1 MVMDRNIFPL
11 LQEYLSIFPA
21 VGLLGPR
28 QVGKTTLVKNLK
40 LAKDSLYLD
49 LEKAS
54 DRAKL
59 VDPELFLKAH
69 ADKTVILDEI
79 QLMPELFAELRS
91 LIDEQREPG
100 RFILL
105 GSASPDLI
113 RKSADSLAG
122 RIGYL
127 ELTPFYLGEIDSDEL
142 QKLWI
147 RGGFPLSFLA
157 KTERESQLWRQNF
170 IKTYLERDLA
180 QIGLST
186 DPRLVER
193 FWMMLANAQGG
204 IWNAENFAK
213 ALGITRP
220 TVNRYLEFLEG
231 SFMVRV
237 LAPFHQNIK
246 KRLVKSPK
254 VFIRDTGLLHA
265 LTGIDSMDALANLLL
280 IGPSWEGF
288 VIEQIIATLREE
300 YEYYFYRTHQGAEC
314 DLILVKNG
322 VVKTA
327 IEIKNTLSPKLS
339 KGMQISMEDTG
350 AEKGVIICRIE
361 GGYPLSEKVKA
372 LGLREFLGEY
382 VATKARRR

>member
-1 MVMDRNIFPL
+1 MSLSIFMVKDRNILPL

-28 QVGKTTLVKNLK
+28 QVGKTTMVKNLK
-40 LAKDSLYLD
+40 LEKDSLYID

-79 QLMPELFAELRS
+79 QLMPELFSELRS

-147 RGGFPLSFLA
+147 RGGFPLPFLA
-157 KTERESQLWRQNF
+157 KTELDSQLWRQNF

-204 IWNAENFAK
+204 IWNAESFAK

-231 SFMVRV
+231 LFMVRV

-314 DLILVKNG
+314 DLLLVKNG

-339 KGMQISMEDTG
+339 KGMQISMGDTG

-361 GGYPLSEKVKA
+361 GGYPLSEKVRA
-372 LGLREFLGEY
+372 MGLTEFLGGF
-382 VATKARRR
+382 

>member
-1 MVMDRNIFPL
+1 MVKERSIFPL

-40 LAKDSLYLD
+40 LEKEGLYLD

-59 VDPELFLKAH
+59 VDAELFLKAH

-127 ELTPFYLGEIDSDEL
+127 ELTPFYLGEVETDEL
-142 QKLWI
+142 EKLWI

-157 KTERESQLWRQNF
+157 KSDRESQLWRQNF

-204 IWNAENFAK
+204 IWNAESFAK

-254 VFIRDTGLLHA
+254 VFIRDTGLLHS
-265 LTGIDSMDALANLLL
+265 LTGVTGMDSLINQLLV
-280 IGPSWEGF
+280 GPSWEGF
-288 VIEQIIATLREE
+288 VIEQIISTLKEE

-314 DLILVKNG
+314 DLLLVKNG

-350 AEKGVIICRIE
+350 AEKGVIICRISDS
-361 GGYPLSEKVKA
+361 YPLSEKVRA
-372 LGLREFLGEY
+372 VGLPEFLVG
-382 VATKARRR
+382 VLATKSERR

>member
-1 MVMDRNIFPL
+1 MVKDRLILPL

-28 QVGKTTLVKNLK
+28 QVGKTTLVKNLNLGK
-40 LAKDSLYLD
+40 ESIYID

-59 VDPELFLKAH
+59 VDAELFLKGH
-69 ADKTVILDEI
+69 AEKTVILDEI
-79 QLMPELFAELRS
+79 QLMPELFSELRS

-113 RKSADSLAG
+113 RKGADTLAG

-127 ELTPFYLGEIDSDEL
+127 ELTPFFWEEVAADEL
-142 QKLWI
+142 EKLWI

-157 KTERESQLWRQNF
+157 RSERESQLWRQNF

-193 FWMMLANAQGG
+193 FWIMLANAQGG
-204 IWNAENFAK
+204 IWNGESFAR

-220 TVNRYLEFLEG
+220 TVNRYLEYLEG

-237 LAPFHQNIK
+237 LPPFHQNIK

-254 VFIRDTGLLHA
+254 VFIRDAGLLHS
-265 LTGIDSMDALANLLL
+265 LTGVTSMDSLINQVL
-280 IGPSWEGF
+280 IGASWEGF
-288 VIEQIIATLREE
+288 VIEQITATFGQE
-300 YEYYFYRTHQGAEC
+300 YDYYFYRTHQGAEC
-314 DLILVKNG
+314 DLLLVKNG
-322 VVKTA
+322 LVKTA
-327 IEIKNTLSPKLS
+327 IEIKNTLSPKLT
-339 KGMQISMEDTG
+339 KGLQISMDDTG
-350 AEKGVIICRIE
+350 AEEGVVICRIDQ
-361 GGYPLSEKVKA
+361 GFPLSAKVKA
-372 LGLREFLGEY
+372 MGLREFLG
-382 VATKARRR
+382 R

>member
-1 MVMDRNIFPL
+1 MVHVRQIVPL

-40 LAKDSLYLD
+40 LDRDSIYID

-59 VDPELFLKAH
+59 VDPELFLKTH
-69 ADKTVILDEI
+69 TDKTVILDEI
-79 QLMPELFAELRS
+79 LLMPELFAELRS

-127 ELTPFYLGEIDSDEL
+127 ELTPFCLGEIASDEME
-142 QKLWI
+142 KLWI

-157 KTERESQLWRQNF
+157 KSERESQLWRQNF

-204 IWNAENFAK
+204 LWNAESFAK

-220 TVNRYLEFLEG
+220 TVNRYLEYLEG

-237 LAPFHQNIK
+237 LAPFHHNIK

-254 VFIRDTGLLHA
+254 VFIRDAGMLHA
-265 LTGIDSMDALANLLL
+265 LTGVDSMGALQNLLL
-280 IGPSWEGF
+280 IGASWEGF
-288 VIEQIIATLREE
+288 VIEQITATLGEA

-314 DLILVKNG
+314 DLLLVKNG

-339 KGMQISMEDTG
+339 KGMQISMEDIG
-350 AEKGVIICRIE
+350 AEEGFVICRIDV
-361 GGYPLSEKVKA
+361 GYPLSEKVRA
-372 LGLREFLGEY
+372 AGLSEFLE
-382 VATKARRR
+382 KM

>member
-1 MVMDRNIFPL
+1 MVKDRHILPL

-40 LAKDSLYLD
+40 LEKESLYLD

-59 VDPELFLKAH
+59 VDAELFLKAH

-127 ELTPFYLGEIDSDEL
+127 ELTPFFLGEIASDE
-142 QKLWI
+142 QERLWI

-157 KTERESQLWRQNF
+157 KSERESLLWRQNF

-204 IWNAENFAK
+204 IWNAESFAK

-254 VFIRDTGLLHA
+254 VFIRDTGLLHS
-265 LTGIDSMDALANLLL
+265 LTGVDSMDSLINQLLV
-280 IGPSWEGF
+280 GPSWEGF
-288 VIEQIIATLREE
+288 VIEQIIASLKEE
-300 YEYYFYRTHQGAEC
+300 YEYFFYRTHQGAEC
-314 DLILVKNG
+314 DLLLVKNG
-322 VVKTA
+322 IVKTA

-339 KGMQISMEDTG
+339 KGMQISMEDTA
-350 AEKGVIICRIE
+350 AEMGVIICRIE
-361 GGYPLSEKVKA
+361 GSYPLSEKVRA
-372 LGLREFLGEY
+372 VGFREFLAG
-382 VATKARRR
+382 VLATKSERP

>member
-1 MVMDRNIFPL
+1 MVKDRSIFPL

-40 LAKDSLYLD
+40 LEKESLYLD

-59 VDPELFLKAH
+59 VDAELFLKAH

-127 ELTPFYLGEIDSDEL
+127 ELTPFYLGEIEIYEL
-142 QKLWI
+142 EKLWI

-157 KTERESQLWRQNF
+157 KSDRESQLWRENF

-204 IWNAENFAK
+204 IWNAESFAK

-254 VFIRDTGLLHA
+254 VFIRDTGLLHS
-265 LTGIDSMDALANLLL
+265 LTGVTSMDSLINQLLV
-280 IGPSWEGF
+280 GPSWEGF
-288 VIEQIIATLREE
+288 VIEQIIATGKEE

-314 DLILVKNG
+314 DLLLVKNG

-350 AEKGVIICRIE
+350 AEKGVIICRISD
-361 GGYPLSEKVKA
+361 GYPLSEKVRA
-372 LGLREFLGEY
+372 AGLREFLGGF
-382 VATKARRR
+382 

>member
-1 MVMDRNIFPL
+1 MVKDRQIFPL

-28 QVGKTTLVKNLK
+28 QVGKTTLVKSLILEK
-40 LAKDSLYLD
+40 ETLYLD

-59 VDPELFLKAH
+59 LDAELFLKSH
-69 ADKTVILDEI
+69 ANKTVILDEI
-79 QLMPELFAELRS
+79 QLMPELFADLRS

-113 RKSADSLAG
+113 RSSADSLAG

-127 ELTPFYLGEIDSDEL
+127 ELTPFFLNEIEEDE
-142 QKLWI
+142 QEKLWI

-157 KTERESQLWRQNF
+157 KTDRESQLWRQNF

-180 QIGLST
+180 LIGLST

-193 FWMMLANAQGG
+193 FWIMLANAQGG
-204 IWNAENFAK
+204 IWNGESFAR

-220 TVNRYLEFLEG
+220 TVNNYLKYLEG
-231 SFMVRV
+231 SFMVRT
-237 LAPFHQNIK
+237 LQPFHHNIK

-254 VFIRDTGLLHA
+254 VFIRDSGLLHS
-265 LTGIDSMDALANLLL
+265 LTGVDSMTALQNLLL
-280 IGPSWEGF
+280 VGASWEGF
-288 VIEQIIATLREE
+288 VIEQIIATFGTA

-314 DLILVKNG
+314 DLLLVKNG
-322 VVKTA
+322 IVKIA
-327 IEIKNTLSPKLS
+327 IEIKNTVSPKIT
-339 KGMQISMEDTG
+339 KGLQISMEDTD
-350 AEKGVIICRIE
+350 AEAGVVICRIDQ
-361 GGYPLSEKVKA
+361 GYPLSQKVKA
-372 LGLREFLGEY
+372 MGLREFL
-382 VATKARRR
+382 KD

>member
-1 MVMDRNIFPL
+1 MVKDRNILPL
-11 LQEYLSIFPA
+11 LQEYLSLFPA

-40 LAKDSLYLD
+40 LEKDNLYLD

-79 QLMPELFAELRS
+79 QLMPELFSELRS

-204 IWNAENFAK
+204 IWNAESFAK

-265 LTGIDSMDALANLLL
+265 LTGIDSMDALANLLM

-288 VIEQIIATLREE
+288 VIEQIIATYGAEF
-300 YEYYFYRTHQGAEC
+300 EYYFYRTHQGAEC
-314 DLILVKNG
+314 DLLLMKNG

-339 KGMQISMEDTG
+339 KGMQISMEDTS
-350 AEKGVIICRIE
+350 AERGVIICRIE
-361 GGYPLSEKVKA
+361 GGYPLSEKVRA
-372 LGLREFLGEY
+372 MGLKEFLEGF
-382 VATKARRR
+382 

>member
-1 MVMDRNIFPL
+1 MVKDREIATL

-40 LAKDSLYLD
+40 LDRESIYLD

-59 VDPELFLKAH
+59 IDAELFLKSH
-69 ADKTVILDEI
+69 EDKTVILDEI

-91 LIDEQREPG
+91 LIDERREAG

-113 RKSADSLAG
+113 RSSADSLAG

-127 ELTPFYLGEIDSDEL
+127 ELTPFFLNEIEETE
-142 QKLWI
+142 QEKLWI

-157 KTERESQLWRQNF
+157 KTDRESQIWRQNF

-204 IWNAENFAK
+204 IWNGESFAR

-220 TVNRYLEFLEG
+220 TVNNYLKYLEG
-231 SFMVRV
+231 SFMVRT
-237 LAPFHQNIK
+237 LQPFSQNIK

-254 VFIRDTGLLHA
+254 VFIRDSGLLHS
-265 LTGIDSMDALANLLL
+265 LTGIDSMSALQNLVLV
-280 IGPSWEGF
+280 GASWEGF
-288 VIEQIIATLREE
+288 VIEQIIDTFGDV

-314 DLILVKNG
+314 DLLLVKNG
-322 VVKTA
+322 KVKIA
-327 IEIKNTLSPKLS
+327 VEIKNTLAPKIT
-339 KGMQISMEDTG
+339 KGLQISMEDTE
-350 AEKGVIICRIE
+350 AEQGVVICRIE
-361 GGYPLSEKVKA
+361 AGYPLSEKVRA
-372 LGLREFLGEY
+372 VGLREFLG
-382 VATKARRR
+382 RF

>member
-1 MVMDRNIFPL
+1 MVKDRRILPL

-40 LAKDSLYLD
+40 LHRESIYID

-59 VDPELFLKAH
+59 VDAELFLKGQ

-79 QLMPELFAELRS
+79 QLMPELFSALRS

-113 RKSADSLAG
+113 SKSADSLAG

-127 ELTPFYLGEIDSDEL
+127 ELPPFYLGEIDASEL
-142 QKLWI
+142 EKLWM

-157 KTERESQLWRQNF
+157 KSERESRLWRQNF

-204 IWNAENFAK
+204 VWNGESFAR

-220 TVNRYLEFLEG
+220 TVNRFLEFLEG

-237 LAPFHQNIK
+237 LQPYHHNIK

-254 VFIRDTGLLHA
+254 IYIRDAGLLHS
-265 LTGIDSMDALANLLL
+265 LTGVDSMDSLKNQVL
-280 IGPSWEGF
+280 IGASWEGF
-288 VIEQIIATLREE
+288 VIEQITATFGEE

-314 DLILVKNG
+314 DLLLVKNG

-327 IEIKNTLSPKLS
+327 IEIKNTLSPKLT
-339 KGMQISMEDTG
+339 KGIQITMEDTG
-350 AEKGVIICRIE
+350 AENGVVICRIDQ
-361 GGYPLSEKVKA
+361 GYPLSETVRA
-372 LGLREFLGEY
+372 AGLREFL
-382 VATKARRR
+382 TR

>member
-1 MVMDRNIFPL
+1 MVKDRLIFPL

-40 LAKDSLYLD
+40 LDKDSIYID
-49 LEKAS
+49 LEKSS

-69 ADKTVILDEI
+69 VEKTVILDEI

-91 LIDEQREPG
+91 IIDEQREPG
-100 RFILL
+100 RFIVL

-113 RKSADSLAG
+113 RNSADSLAG

-127 ELTPFYLGEIDSDEL
+127 ELTSFFLGEVEASEL
-142 QKLWI
+142 EKLWI

-157 KTERESQLWRQNF
+157 KTDRESQIWRQNF

-193 FWMMLANAQGG
+193 FWIMLANAQGG
-204 IWNAENFAK
+204 IWNGESFAR

-237 LAPFHQNIK
+237 LHPFHQNIK

-254 VFIRDTGLLHA
+254 IFIRDTGLLHS
-265 LTGIDSMDALANLLL
+265 LTGVDSMEALRNLVQ
-280 IGPSWEGF
+280 IGASWEGF
-288 VIEQIIATLREE
+288 VIEQITATFGDE

-314 DLILVKNG
+314 DLLLVKNG
-322 VVKTA
+322 IVKKA
-327 IEIKNTLSPKLS
+327 IEIKNTLSPKLT
-339 KGMQISMEDTG
+339 KGLQISMEDTG
-350 AEKGVIICRIE
+350 AEEGFVICRIE
-361 GGYPLSEKVKA
+361 EGFPLLDKVKA
-372 LGLREFLGEY
+372 VGLREFLS
-382 VATKARRR
+382 K

>member
-1 MVMDRNIFPL
+1 MVKDRQILPL
-11 LQEYLSIFPA
+11 IKEYLSIFPA

-40 LAKDSLYLD
+40 LDRESIYID
-49 LEKAS
+49 LEKSS

-59 VDPELFLKAH
+59 VDAELFLKGN

-79 QLMPELFAELRS
+79 QLMPELFSALRS

-127 ELTPFYLGEIDSDEL
+127 ELTPFFLGEEVETEEME
-142 QKLWI
+142 KLWI

-157 KTERESQLWRQNF
+157 KTERESQLWRENF

-204 IWNAENFAK
+204 IWNGESFAR

-220 TVNRYLEFLEG
+220 TVNRFLEFLEG

-237 LAPFHQNIK
+237 LQPFHHNIK

-254 VFIRDTGLLHA
+254 VFIRDAGLLHS
-265 LTGIDSMDALANLLL
+265 LTGMDSMDSLKNQVL
-280 IGPSWEGF
+280 IGASWEGF
-288 VIEQIIATLREE
+288 VIEQIAATFGKE
-300 YEYYFYRTHQGAEC
+300 YEYYFYRTHQGTEC
-314 DLILVKNG
+314 DLLLVKNG
-322 VVKTA
+322 VVKKA
-327 IEIKNTLSPKLS
+327 IEIKNTLSPKLT
-339 KGMQISMEDTG
+339 KGLQISMEDTG
-350 AEKGVIICRIE
+350 AEKGFVICRIE
-361 GGYPLSEKVKA
+361 EGYPLSEKVTA
-372 LGLREFLGEY
+372 VGLRGFLER
-382 VATKARRR
+382 V

>member
-1 MVMDRNIFPL
+1 MVKDRLIFPL

-28 QVGKTTLVKNLK
+28 QAGKTTLVKNLK
-40 LAKDSLYLD
+40 LDRESIYLD

-59 VDPELFLKAH
+59 KDAELFLKDQ

-79 QLMPELFAELRS
+79 QLMPELFAALRS

-127 ELTPFYLGEIDSDEL
+127 ELHPFFLGEVENGEL
-142 QKLWI
+142 EKLWI

-157 KTERESQLWRQNF
+157 KSERESQLWRQNF

-193 FWMMLANAQGG
+193 FWRMLANAQGG
-204 IWNAENFAK
+204 IWNGESFAR

-220 TVNRYLEFLEG
+220 TVNRYLEYLEG

-237 LAPFHQNIK
+237 LRPFHHNIK

-254 VFIRDTGLLHA
+254 VFIRDAGLLHSLA
-265 LTGIDSMDALANLLL
+265 GIESMESLRNQVL
-280 IGPSWEGF
+280 IGASWEGF
-288 VIEQIIATLREE
+288 VMEQITATFGEE

-314 DLILVKNG
+314 DLLLVKNG

-327 IEIKNTLSPKLS
+327 IEIKNTLSPKLT
-339 KGMQISMEDTG
+339 KGLQVSMEDTG
-350 AEKGVIICRIE
+350 AEHGLVICRIDQ
-361 GGYPLSEKVKA
+361 GYPLSDKVRSV
-372 LGLREFLGEY
+372 GLKEFF
-382 VATKARRR
+382 TSR

>member
-1 MVMDRNIFPL
+1 MVKDRNILPL

-40 LAKDSLYLD
+40 LEKDSLYLD

-157 KTERESQLWRQNF
+157 KSERESQLWRQNF

-204 IWNAENFAK
+204 IWNAESFAK

-314 DLILVKNG
+314 DLLLVKNG

-327 IEIKNTLSPKLS
+327 IEVKNTLSPKLS

-350 AEKGVIICRIE
+350 AEKGLIICRIE
-361 GGYPLSEKVKA
+361 GGYPLSEKVRA
-372 LGLREFLGEY
+372 VGLREFLGELL
-382 VATKARRR
+382 ASKTLRP

>member
-1 MVMDRNIFPL
+1 MVKDRQIFPL

-28 QVGKTTLVKNLK
+28 QVGKTTLVKSLILEK
-40 LAKDSLYLD
+40 ETLYLD

-59 VDPELFLKAH
+59 VDAELFLKSH
-69 ADKTVILDEI
+69 ANKTVILDEI

-91 LIDEQREPG
+91 LIDEHREPG

-113 RKSADSLAG
+113 RSSADSLAG

-127 ELTPFYLGEIDSDEL
+127 ELTPFFLNEIEEAE
-142 QKLWI
+142 QEKLWI

-157 KTERESQLWRQNF
+157 KTDRESQIWRQNF

-193 FWMMLANAQGG
+193 FWIMLANAQGG
-204 IWNAENFAK
+204 IWNGESFAR

-220 TVNRYLEFLEG
+220 TVNNYLKYLEG
-231 SFMVRV
+231 SFMVRT
-237 LAPFHQNIK
+237 LQPFHHNIK

-254 VFIRDTGLLHA
+254 VFIRDSGLLHS
-265 LTGIDSMDALANLLL
+265 LTGVDSMSALQNLLL
-280 IGPSWEGF
+280 VGPSWEGF
-288 VIEQIIATLREE
+288 VIEQIIATFGTA

-314 DLILVKNG
+314 DLLLVKNG
-322 VVKTA
+322 KVKMA
-327 IEIKNTLSPKLS
+327 VEIKNTISPKIT
-339 KGMQISMEDTG
+339 KGLQISMEDTD
-350 AEKGVIICRIE
+350 AEAGVVICRIDQ
-361 GGYPLSEKVKA
+361 GYPLSQKVKA
-372 LGLREFLGEY
+372 MGLREFLEII
-382 VATKARRR
+382 

>member
-1 MVMDRNIFPL
+1 MVKDRQIFPF

-21 VGLLGPR
+21 VGLFGPR
-28 QVGKTTLVKNLK
+28 QAGKTTLVKSLILEK
-40 LAKDSLYLD
+40 ETLYLD

-59 VDPELFLKAH
+59 VDAELFLKSH
-69 ADKTVILDEI
+69 ANKTVILDEI

-91 LIDEQREPG
+91 LIDEQREAG

-113 RKSADSLAG
+113 RSSADTLAG
-122 RIGYL
+122 RFGYL
-127 ELTPFYLGEIDSDEL
+127 ALTPFFLNEIEEAE
-142 QKLWI
+142 QEKLWI

-157 KTERESQLWRQNF
+157 KTDRESQLWRQNF

-193 FWMMLANAQGG
+193 FWIMLANAQGG
-204 IWNAENFAK
+204 IWNGESFAR

-220 TVNRYLEFLEG
+220 TVNNYLKYLEG
-231 SFMVRV
+231 SFMVRT
-237 LAPFHQNIK
+237 LQPFHHNIK

-254 VFIRDTGLLHA
+254 VFIRDSGLLHS
-265 LTGIDSMDALANLLL
+265 LTGVDSMSALQNLVLV
-280 IGPSWEGF
+280 GASWEGF
-288 VIEQIIATLREE
+288 VIEQIIATFGTA

-314 DLILVKNG
+314 DLLLVKNG
-322 VVKTA
+322 KVKIA
-327 IEIKNTLSPKLS
+327 VEIKNTVSPKIT
-339 KGMQISMEDTG
+339 KGLEISMEDTE
-350 AEKGVIICRIE
+350 AEEGVVICRIE
-361 GGYPLSEKVKA
+361 EGYPLSEKVKA
-372 LGLREFLGEY
+372 VGLREFL
-382 VATKARRR
+382 KD

>member
-1 MVMDRNIFPL
+1 MVKDRLILPFF
-11 LQEYLSIFPA
+11 EEFLSIFPA

-40 LAKDSLYLD
+40 LDRESIYID

-59 VDPELFLKAH
+59 KDAELFLKDH
-69 ADKTVILDEI
+69 ASKTVILDEI

-91 LIDEQREPG
+91 LIDEQREAG

-122 RIGYL
+122 RIGHL
-127 ELTPFYLGEIDSDEL
+127 ELSPFFLGEVEKSEFE
-142 QKLWI
+142 KLWI

-157 KTERESQLWRQNF
+157 KTDRESQIWRQNF

-193 FWMMLANAQGG
+193 FWIMLANAQGG
-204 IWNAENFAK
+204 IWNGESFAR

-220 TVNRYLEFLEG
+220 TVNRYLEYLEG

-237 LAPFHQNIK
+237 LPPFHHNIK

-254 VFIRDTGLLHA
+254 VFIRDTGLLHS
-265 LTGIDSMDALANLLL
+265 LTGVNSMDTLQNLVQ
-280 IGPSWEGF
+280 IGASWEGF
-288 VIEQIIATLREE
+288 AIEQITATFGEE
-300 YEYYFYRTHQGAEC
+300 FEYYFYRTHQGAEC
-314 DLILVKNG
+314 DLLLVKNG

-327 IEIKNTLSPKLS
+327 MEIKNTLSPKLT
-339 KGMQISMEDTG
+339 KGMQITMEDTE
-350 AEKGVIICRIE
+350 AENGLVICRIE
-361 GGYPLSEKVKA
+361 EGYPLSEKVRA
-372 LGLREFLGEY
+372 VGLGEFLKGY
-382 VATKARRR
+382 RQLSG

>member
-1 MVMDRNIFPL
+1 MVKERKIFAL

-40 LAKDSLYLD
+40 LDKDSIYID

-59 VDPELFLKAH
+59 VDAELFLKAQV
-69 ADKTVILDEI
+69 DKTVILDEI

-105 GSASPDLI
+105 GSALPDLN

-127 ELTPFYLGEIDSDEL
+127 ELTPFFWEEVAADEL
-142 QKLWI
+142 EKLWI

-157 KTERESQLWRQNF
+157 KSERESQLWRQNF

-193 FWMMLANAQGG
+193 FWIMLANAQGG
-204 IWNAENFAK
+204 IWNGESFAR

-220 TVNRYLEFLEG
+220 TVNRFLEYLEG

-237 LAPFHQNIK
+237 LPPFHQNIK

-254 VFIRDTGLLHA
+254 VFIRDAGLLHS
-265 LTGIDSMDALANLLL
+265 LTGVTSMDSLINQVL
-280 IGPSWEGF
+280 IGASWEGF
-288 VIEQIIATLREE
+288 VIEQITATFGQE
-300 YEYYFYRTHQGAEC
+300 YDYYFYRTHQGAEC
-314 DLILVKNG
+314 DLLLVKNG
-322 VVKTA
+322 QVKTA
-327 IEIKNTLSPKLS
+327 IEIKNTLSPKLT
-339 KGMQISMEDTG
+339 KGLQISMEDTG
-350 AEKGVIICRIE
+350 AENGFVICRIE
-361 GGYPLSEKVKA
+361 KGFPLSAKVKA
-372 LGLREFLGEY
+372 MGLREFLE
-382 VATKARRR
+382 R

>member
-1 MVMDRNIFPL
+1 MVKDRNILPL
-11 LQEYLSIFPA
+11 LQEYLSLFPA

-40 LAKDSLYLD
+40 LEKDNLYLD
-49 LEKAS
+49 LEKSS

-79 QLMPELFAELRS
+79 QLMPELFSELRS

-204 IWNAENFAK
+204 IWNAESFAK

-265 LTGIDSMDALANLLL
+265 LTGIESMDALANLLL

-314 DLILVKNG
+314 DLLLMKNG

-339 KGMQISMEDTG
+339 KGMQISMEDTS
-350 AEKGVIICRIE
+350 AERGVIICRIE
-361 GGYPLSEKVKA
+361 GGYPLSEKVRA
-372 LGLREFLGEY
+372 MGLKEFLEGF
-382 VATKARRR
+382 

>member
-1 MVMDRNIFPL
+1 MVKDRLILPFFE
-11 LQEYLSIFPA
+11 EYLSIFPA

-40 LAKDSLYLD
+40 LYRESIYID

-59 VDPELFLKAH
+59 KDAELFLKDH
-69 ADKTVILDEI
+69 ASKTVILDEI

-91 LIDEQREPG
+91 LIDEQREAG

-127 ELTPFYLGEIDSDEL
+127 ELSPFFLGEVEKSEL
-142 QKLWI
+142 EKLWM

-157 KTERESQLWRQNF
+157 KSERASQLWRQNF

-193 FWMMLANAQGG
+193 FWIMLANAQGG
-204 IWNAENFAK
+204 IWNGESFAR

-237 LAPFHQNIK
+237 LQPFHHNIK

-254 VFIRDTGLLHA
+254 VFIRDTGLLHS
-265 LTGIDSMDALANLLL
+265 LTGVNSMDTLQNLVQ
-280 IGPSWEGF
+280 IGASWEGF
-288 VIEQIIATLREE
+288 AIEQITATFGEE
-300 YEYYFYRTHQGAEC
+300 FEYYFYRTHQGAEC
-314 DLILVKNG
+314 DLLLVKNG

-327 IEIKNTLSPKLS
+327 IEIKNTLSPKLT
-339 KGMQISMEDTG
+339 KGMQITMEDTE
-350 AEKGVIICRIE
+350 AENGLVICRIE
-361 GGYPLSEKVKA
+361 EGYPLSEKVRA
-372 LGLREFLGEY
+372 VGLGEFLKGY
-382 VATKARRR
+382 RQLSG

>member
-1 MVMDRNIFPL
+1 MVKDRQILPL
-11 LQEYLSIFPA
+11 FQEYLSVFPA

-28 QVGKTTLVKNLK
+28 QAGKTTLVKNLK
-40 LAKDSLYLD
+40 LDRESIYID

-54 DRAKL
+54 DRAKMG
-59 VDPELFLKAH
+59 DAELFLKENS
-69 ADKTVILDEI
+69 DKTVILDEI
-79 QLMPELFAELRS
+79 QLMPELFSALRS

-127 ELTPFYLGEIDSDEL
+127 ELPPFYLGEVDKNEL
-142 QKLWI
+142 GKLWI

-157 KTERESQLWRQNF
+157 RSERESQLWRQNF

-204 IWNAENFAK
+204 IWNGESFAR

-220 TVNRYLEFLEG
+220 TVNRFLEYLEG

-237 LAPFHQNIK
+237 LIPFHQNVK

-254 VFIRDTGLLHA
+254 VFIRDAGLLHS
-265 LTGIDSMDALANLLL
+265 LTGVDSMNSLRNQVL
-280 IGPSWEGF
+280 IGASWEGF
-288 VIEQIIATLREE
+288 VIEQITATFGSE

-314 DLILVKNG
+314 DLLLVKNG
-322 VVKTA
+322 AVKAA
-327 IEIKNTLSPKLS
+327 IEIKNTLSPKLT
-339 KGMQISMEDTG
+339 KGLQISMEDTG
-350 AEKGVIICRIE
+350 AVEGFVICRIE
-361 GGYPLSEKVKA
+361 ESYPLSDKVRA
-372 LGLREFLGEY
+372 VGLWKFLER
-382 VATKARRR
+382 V

>member
-1 MVMDRNIFPL
+1 MVRHRQIVPL
-11 LQEYLSIFPA
+11 LREYLSIFPA

-40 LAKDSLYLD
+40 LDRDSIYID

-59 VDPELFLKAH
+59 VDPELFLKTH
-69 ADKTVILDEI
+69 TDKTVILDEI

-91 LIDEQREPG
+91 LIDEQRELG

-157 KTERESQLWRQNF
+157 KSERESQIWRQNF

-204 IWNAENFAK
+204 IWNAESFAK

-220 TVNRYLEFLEG
+220 TVNRYLEYLEG

-254 VFIRDTGLLHA
+254 VFIRDAGMLHA
-265 LTGIDSMDALANLLL
+265 LTGVDSMGALQNLLL
-280 IGPSWEGF
+280 IGASWEGF
-288 VIEQIIATLREE
+288 VIEQITATLGKA

-314 DLILVKNG
+314 DLLLVKNG
-322 VVKTA
+322 VVKMA
-327 IEIKNTLSPKLS
+327 IETKNTLSPKLS
-339 KGMQISMEDTG
+339 KSMQISMEDTG
-350 AEKGVIICRIE
+350 AEQGFVICRIDQ
-361 GGYPLSEKVKA
+361 GYPLSEKVRA
-372 LGLREFLGEY
+372 IGLSEFLE
-382 VATKARRR
+382 KM

>member
-1 MVMDRNIFPL
+1 MVKDRQILPL
-11 LQEYLSIFPA
+11 IKEYLSIFPA

-40 LAKDSLYLD
+40 LDRESIYLD

-59 VDPELFLKAH
+59 IDAELFLKENVY
-69 ADKTVILDEI
+69 KTVILDEI
-79 QLMPELFAELRS
+79 QLMPELFSALRS

-113 RKSADSLAG
+113 RNSADSLAG

-127 ELTPFYLGEIDSDEL
+127 ELTPFFLGEEVETEEME
-142 QKLWI
+142 KLWI

-157 KTERESQLWRQNF
+157 KTERESQLWRENF

-204 IWNAENFAK
+204 IWNGESFAR

-220 TVNRYLEFLEG
+220 TVNRFLEFLEG

-237 LAPFHQNIK
+237 LQPFHHNIK

-254 VFIRDTGLLHA
+254 VFIRDAGLLHS
-265 LTGIDSMDALANLLL
+265 LTGMDSMDSLKNQVL
-280 IGPSWEGF
+280 IGASWEGF
-288 VIEQIIATLREE
+288 VIEQIASTFGDR

-314 DLILVKNG
+314 DLLLVKNG

-327 IEIKNTLSPKLS
+327 IEIKNTLSPKLT
-339 KGMQISMEDTG
+339 KGLQISMEDTG
-350 AEKGVIICRIE
+350 AEEGFVICRIE
-361 GGYPLSEKVKA
+361 EGYLLSDKVRA
-372 LGLREFLGEY
+372 SGLCGFLG
-382 VATKARRR
+382 R

>member
-1 MVMDRNIFPL
+1 MVKDRSIFSL

-21 VGLLGPR
+21 VGILGPR

-40 LAKDSLYLD
+40 LEKESLYLD

-59 VDPELFLKAH
+59 VDAELFLKAH
-69 ADKTVILDEI
+69 SDKTVILDEI

-127 ELTPFYLGEIDSDEL
+127 ELTPFYLGEIGDDEL
-142 QKLWI
+142 EKIWI

-157 KTERESQLWRQNF
+157 KSERESQLWRQNF

-204 IWNAENFAK
+204 IWNAESFAK

-254 VFIRDTGLLHA
+254 VFIRDTGLLHS
-265 LTGIDSMDALANLLL
+265 LTGVISMDSLINQLL

-314 DLILVKNG
+314 DLLLVKNG

-350 AEKGVIICRIE
+350 AENGVIICRISE
-361 GGYPLSEKVKA
+361 GYPLSEKVRA
-372 LGLREFLGEY
+372 VGLQEFLRE
-382 VATKARRR
+382 V

>member
-1 MVMDRNIFPL
+1 MVKDRQILPL
-11 LQEYLSIFPA
+11 FQEYLSIFPA
-21 VGLLGPR
+21 VGLLVPR
-28 QVGKTTLVKNLK
+28 QVGKTTLVKNLILEK
-40 LAKDSLYLD
+40 ESLYLD
-49 LEKAS
+49 LEKSS

-59 VDPELFLKAH
+59 VDAELFLKAH

-113 RKSADSLAG
+113 RKSVDSLAG

-157 KTERESQLWRQNF
+157 KSERESQLWRQNF

-204 IWNAENFAK
+204 IWNAESFAK

-265 LTGIDSMDALANLLL
+265 LTGIDSMDALSNLLL

-314 DLILVKNG
+314 DLLLVRNG

-361 GGYPLSEKVKA
+361 DGYPLSEKVRA
-372 LGLREFLGEY
+372 IGLKEFLRGL
-382 VATKARRR
+382 